1 MLDRCSRT
9 NDWEGDMSKLFVGN
23 LSFKVTDA
31 DLQNWFEANG
41 FPVESAEVLSDRKT
55 GRSRGIGFVVL
66 KRNDQLKD
74 AIDKLHGQTFE
85 GRTVNVEEAKSAA
98 SNEGP
103 HPQKRG
109 RW

>member
-1 MLDRCSRT
+1 MST
-9 NDWEGDMSKLFVGN
+9 EEAMSKLFVGN

-31 DLQNWFEANG
+31 DLKNWVESNG
-41 FPVESAEVLSDRKT
+41 FPVESVQVMTDHKT

-66 KRNDQLKD
+66 ERNDQLKD
-74 AIDKLHGQTFE
+74 AIVKLNGQSFND
-85 GRTVNVEEAKSAA
+85 RTVTVEEAKSPA

>member
-1 MLDRCSRT
+1 MPR
-9 NDWEGDMSKLFVGN
+9 EEAVSKLFVGN
-23 LSFKVTDA
+23 LSFMVTDA
-31 DLQNWFEANG
+31 DLQNWFESNG
-41 FPVESAEVLSDRKT
+41 YPVESAQVVTDHKT

-74 AIDKLHGQTFE
+74 AVDKLNGQSFS
-85 GRTVNVEEAKSAA
+85 GRTVNVEAAKSPA

>member
-1 MLDRCSRT
+1 
-9 NDWEGDMSKLFVGN
+9 MSKLFVGN

-31 DLQNWFEANG
+31 DLQNWFESNG
-41 FPVESAEVLSDRKT
+41 YAVESAQVVTDHKT

-74 AIDKLHGQTFE
+74 AVDKLNGQSLS
-85 GRTVNVEEAKSAA
+85 GRTVNVEEAKSPA

>member
-1 MLDRCSRT
+1 
-9 NDWEGDMSKLFVGN
+9 MSKLFVGN

-31 DLQNWFEANG
+31 DLQNWFESNG
-41 FPVESAEVLSDRKT
+41 YPVESVQVMTDHKT
-55 GRSRGIGFVVL
+55 GRSRGIAFVVL
-66 KRNDQLKD
+66 RQNDQLKD
-74 AIDKLHGQTFE
+74 AVDKLNGKTLS
-85 GRTVNVEEAKSAA
+85 GRTLNIEEAKSPG

>member
-1 MLDRCSRT
+1 MPR
-9 NDWEGDMSKLFVGN
+9 EEVMSKLFVGN

-31 DLQNWFEANG
+31 DLQNWFESNG
-41 FPVESAEVLSDRKT
+41 YPVESAQVMTDHKT

-74 AIDKLHGQTFE
+74 AIAKLNGQSLSD
-85 GRTVNVEEAKSAA
+85 RTVTVEEARSPA
-98 SNEGP
+98 SNEGA